1 MYRECYMN
9 YMCYIRY
16 SKHTRQRIVER
27 GISEKEVS
35 DAIKSG
41 IKRIQDGKI
50 VASYTYFEIVYKK
63 VYDKYYAIT
72 VMLRW

>member
-1 MYRECYMN
+1 MYRLYYIYYMYN
-9 YMCYIRY
+9 IRY
-16 SKHTRQRIVER
+16 SNHARQRIVER

-63 VYDKYYAIT
+63 VHDKYYAIT